1 MLGQIG
7 LIWRQSTILSYL
19 PKPLFSAT
27 PNQILSGHIFLNFT
41 KTYWS
46 KFFRGSMMKRRSPC
60 CLPSFQFWITFQP
73 VSQNQLFKVL
83 EKYFPSTGKLLT
95 KSRSWQM
102 YFSSAYSIFY
112 IKRGFFG
119 QLAGSAGP
127 AHQMKQWCWSAAK
140 YPPQENP
147 TGFSAQASN
156 PSPRFAPNSCP
167 QADSQDKP
175 VAFSL

>member
-41 KTYWS
+41 KIYWS

-127 AHQMKQWCWSAAK
+127 SAHLMRVLVSGKISAPRKPNWIFCPIAK
-140 YPPQENP
+140 IRTKGGLPGQD
-147 TGFSAQASN
+147 
-156 PSPRFAPNSCP
+156 SCVP
-167 QADSQDKP
+167 
-175 VAFSL
+175 L

>member
-83 EKYFPSTGKLLT
+83 EKYFNMRASNQLT
-95 KSRSWQM
+95 KLANVFLFCIFHILHKKRFLWPISR
-102 YFSSAYSIFY
+102 FSRPKWPSDEARVLVSGKISAPRKPNWIFCP
-112 IKRGFFG
+112 IVKIRTKVLPSGGLPG
-119 QLAGSAGP
+119 QD
-127 AHQMKQWCWSAAK
+127 
-140 YPPQENP
+140 
-147 TGFSAQASN
+147 
-156 PSPRFAPNSCP
+156 SC
-167 QADSQDKP
+167 
-175 VAFSL
+175 VSL